1 MRLFLDTEFNGFGGK
16 LISMALVPEDK
27 SAPEFYKELEIKD
40 QLEPWVRD
48 NVVPHLFLAQCSFSE
63 FQTALSTY
71 LLSIKNYTT
80 AADSY
85 TIIADWPDD
94 IRYFCEALI
103 TGPGM
108 RINVPMN
115 IKFELDLNIEYE
127 SVVPHNALHDA
138 RAIRDFYKE
147 KFKFAL
153 KNRYGVGYRFRKLT
167 DNSYTIEG
175 NLDYWRFGGREG
187 QNQMD
192 MTDLGFADPSG
203 GPFISIGYVIDGRT
217 VKRIGLINEKIIFG
231 VE

>member
-1 MRLFLDTEFNGFGGK
+1 MTKLFLDTEFNGFGGK
-16 LISMALVPEDK
+16 LISMALVPKND
-27 SAPEFYKELEIKD
+27 ANPEFYKELEIKD

-48 NVVPHLFLAQCSFSE
+48 NVVPHLCLKPCSYSE
-63 FQTALSTY
+63 FQDALATY
-71 LLSIKNYTT
+71 LL
-80 AADSY
+80 
-85 TIIADWPDD
+85 TIGECTIVADWPDD

-108 RINVPMN
+108 RINVPMD
-115 IKFELDLNIEYE
+115 IKFELDLNIKYE

-147 KFKFAL
+147 KYKFTM

-175 NLDYWRFGGREG
+175 DLDYWRFGGHEG
-187 QNQMD
+187 QQQLD
-192 MTDLGFADPSG
+192 MTDLGFVDPSG
-203 GPFISIGYVIDGRT
+203 GPFISIGHVIEGRK
-217 VKRIGLINEKIIFG
+217 VNHISMINNKIIFK